1 MEFKKENIYTAV
13 NADELKAGD
22 IVVVAHTISDLRN
35 RVMSN
40 ESNKYTEHI
49 KHICS
54 DEYLHRFYTSG
65 NCAFYA
71 FAYLVKRAEEKKWRP
86 YKDCD
91 EMIVDYTKRF
101 SVDCPEYEIPSIW
114 VKNKSSLLR
123 SQITD
128 FNTDY
133 IWLSNIQVFF
143 RSLFDDYTYLDG
155 LPCGI
160 EE

>member
-1 MEFKKENIYTAV
+1 M
-13 NADELKAGD
+13 KAGD

-65 NCAFYA
+65 NCAFYE
-71 FAYLVKRAEEKKWRP
+71 FVYLVKRAEEKKWRP

-91 EMIVDYTKRF
+91 EMIVNYTKRF
-101 SVDCPEYEIPSIW
+101 DGGCPVYKFPSIW
-114 VKNKSSLLR
+114 LKGKVGGIYF
-123 SQITD
+123 ITTYHSD
-128 FNTDY
+128 VVFGDKRCTLKEVFDNY
-133 IWLSNIQVFF
+133 I
-143 RSLFDDYTYLDG
+143 YPDG
-155 LPCGI
+155 SPCGA